1 MLRGYTLTKTELTP
15 FLKVMLI
22 ASARLVVIPE
32 PMRMNRKEKTLW
44 SLAALDREETLATER
59 SSPEYEQ
66 S

>member
-1 MLRGYTLTKTELTP
+1 MTKTELTP

-32 PMRMNRKEKTLW
+32 SMRMNRKEKTLW
-44 SLAALDREETLATER
+44 SLAALDREEALATER
-59 SSPEYEQ
+59 SSPEYDQ